1 MKNNSSR
8 FLTESESYLIKFLF
22 PKLENQFLE
31 KIPVLDMNE
40 GMGSLY
46 FPKINLSRNER
57 YPISI
62 LNEILIKDLDGVDI
76 LITLFLDNSGDLF
89 ELDIWKVDFNK
100 PSIVY
105 NLEELKEAL
114 KIGTKNIYL

>member
-1 MKNNSSR
+1 MKNKPNR
-8 FLTESESYLIKFLF
+8 FLTKSESYLIQFLF
-22 PKLENQFLE
+22 PKLENNFLDA
-31 KIPVLDMNE
+31 ISVQDMNE

-76 LITLFLDNSGDLF
+76 LITLFQDNSEDLF

-100 PSIVY
+100 PSIIY
-105 NLEELKEAL
+105 SLEELKEAL
-114 KIGTKNIYL
+114 QIGTKSISL